1 MEPRNKLVT
10 CKVTKSE
17 REQLQR
23 CAAEAGETLSSFVR
37 ILIVQA
43 IEETK

>member
-1 MEPRNKLVT
+1 MEGRSKPVT

-23 CAAEAGETLSSFVR
+23 CAAEAGETLSSFLR
-37 ILIVQA
+37 NLIVQA